1 MDAPGGS
8 PSPRGHSRKQLR
20 PHKGHPFAAT
30 LPSLLRQRRQPLRPL
45 SQARKSVTHA
55 SCGSRLAAPVRR
67 PPYVLR
73 LQTVPLTT
81 LLQPVPAGGS
91 HVSIP
96 PLPPPAPSPRR
107 RQPRSADAFSPDR
120 PFADCMPIRSPHTPP
135 RQSLHRPPPHPSTPR
150 PTLHCH
156 GRPVAPTL
164 PCRGRVGVATCG
176 RECERVSW

>member
-96 PLPPPAPSPRR
+96 PPPPSPSAPS
-107 RQPRSADAFSPDR
+107 
-120 PFADCMPIRSPHTPP
+120 
-135 RQSLHRPPPHPSTPR
+135 LYPPPHPSLSWAP
-150 PTLHCH
+150 
-156 GRPVAPTL
+156 GRAHLAVSWPG
-164 PCRGRVGVATCG
+164 RGGDR
-176 RECERVSW
+176 RERVRAGLMVGHPWHTHPEDVGGFAQEIAGVSLYSSSGVCIHTYPT